1 MRFRFR
7 AEQQTGYR
15 MREITSPGIYQ
26 VLLSQNHRPPPTA
39 HPVRAP
45 KVEAREHLPLITGDC
60 LISGLQPS
68 SSFAN
73 TQLLSPQI
81 VTLYLPTCVATCWH

>member
-45 KVEAREHLPLITGDC
+45 K
-60 LISGLQPS
+60 SGGTRA
-68 SSFAN
+68 FAAYHRR
-73 TQLLSPQI
+73 LSDKR
-81 VTLYLPTCVATCWH
+81 TAAK